1 MRIISYSVNNNAPF
15 ENHNNIAPDKSHD
28 FYQVQGFVPVQG
40 FAPEKASNSMRIK
53 DEQFMNIQQLIDS
66 KRKFLYEKQKSLNS
80 VKQQNTFLT
89 GVKNDYSKYNQYIMD
104 QKNEQ
109 IKAFQLLNNYITDL
123 TNSGGLSQ
131 RNLEDAE
138 MEQQK
143 IMKEVDAIKKNL
155 DTLID
160 ETNKLK

>member
-15 ENHNNIAPDKSHD
+15 ENHNNTAPDKCKD
-28 FYQVQGFVPVQG
+28 FGPVQG

-53 DEQFMNIQQLIDS
+53 DSQFMNIQELIDS
-66 KRKFLYEKQKSLNS
+66 KRKFLYEKQKSLHS

-89 GVKNDYSKYNQYIMD
+89 GVKNDYSKYNQYITD

-143 IMKEVDAIKKNL
+143 IMKEVGAIKKNL
-155 DTLID
+155 DALIH
-160 ETNKLK
+160 ETNNLKK